1 MKSCLIPF
9 PIANCAEAADAEMAF
24 GGLPRDEAEFRRR
37 IPANTGFTG
46 TAADL
51 SVRDADSMRSRFRG
65 LLSSDGVTVALRYR
79 ENSET
84 YSSNISHNPR

>member
-1 MKSCLIPF
+1 MKLCLIPF
-9 PIANCAEAADAEMAF
+9 LIANCAEVAETEMAF
-24 GGLPRDEAEFRRR
+24 GGLPGDEAELRRR

-46 TAADL
+46 TEADL

-65 LLSSDGVTVALRYR
+65 LLSSDGVAVALRYR

-84 YSSNISHNPR
+84 